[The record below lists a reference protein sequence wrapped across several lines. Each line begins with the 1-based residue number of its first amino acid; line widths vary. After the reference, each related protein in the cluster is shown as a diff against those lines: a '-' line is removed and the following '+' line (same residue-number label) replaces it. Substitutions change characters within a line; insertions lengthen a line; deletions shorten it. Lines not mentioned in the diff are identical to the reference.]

1 MTTKTIPEYL
11 QDELQ
16 KHDDDALRIESEA
29 ARIKALQH
37 GHHRNTKS
45 PSPESASPVEVSAK
59 TRKASITSITSN
71 EKSRAI
77 RTRTKH
83 PKA

>member
-16 KHDDDALRIESEA
+16 KQGDDSLRIEAEA

-37 GHHRNTKS
+37 GHHRITTS
-45 PSPESASPVEVSAK
+45 PSPGSALPVGVAAQ
-59 TRKASITSITSN
+59 TRKASIKSD
-71 EKSRAI
+71 EKPGAI
-77 RTRTKH
+77 RNRTK
-83 PKA
+83 